1 MKTFSPLATAVS
13 VIALAAAVAVGVV
26 VGRKWPADAPADST
40 RPALGAASAPASN
53 APARPKPDSVEIPEG
68 GFDPQQV
75 KVAQVSQLAVPVE
88 LSTPGKLAY
97 NAERTKLA
105 SARVAGRLDQ
115 ILQFEGAQV
124 RGGQPIAELY
134 APDFISAQKEYLL
147 ALNTAR
153 QLKSSNMKELQDDAD
168 MTAQSA
174 ANRLH
179 VLGLN
184 DAEVA
189 QIARRGAP
197 AEHLTLRAPISGTIV
212 KRNMDPGAFL
222 NVGDS
227 FMSIVDTRVLWFTGN
242 VYENDIASVRIG
254 QPISLHTAAYPQREF
269 TGRVS
274 FIAPNIDPAT
284 HTLTVRCDVPNPDGL
299 LRPEMYATARI
310 QTGSGLATVVPKSAL
325 VKDHGSYYVI
335 VQSDARHFKRVQVQ
349 GKDTGTDGN
358 FAVTAGLDASSQVV
372 VRGAALLNEMI
383 VKAGA

>member
-1 MKTFSPLATAVS
+1 M
-13 VIALAAAVAVGVV
+13 
-26 VGRKWPADAPADST
+26 
-40 RPALGAASAPASN
+40 
-53 APARPKPDSVEIPEG
+53 
-68 GFDPQQV
+68 
-75 KVAQVSQLAVPVE
+75 SQLSVPVE

-97 NAERTKLA
+97 NAELTKLA
-105 SARVAGRLDQ
+105 SARVAGRLDH
-115 ILQFEGAQV
+115 ILQFEGALV
-124 RGGQPIAELY
+124 REGQPIAELY

-153 QLKSSNMKELQDDAD
+153 QLKGSNMKDLLEDAD
-168 MTAQSA
+168 ATVQSA
-174 ANRLH
+174 AGRLH
-179 VLGLN
+179 VLGMS
-184 DAEVA
+184 DADVA
-189 QIARRGAP
+189 QIAKRGTP

-254 QPISLHTAAYPQREF
+254 QPISLRTAAYPNREF

-284 HTLTVRCDVPNPDGL
+284 HTLTVRCDVPNTDGL

-310 QTGSGLATVVPKSAL
+310 QTGSGQATVVPKTAL
-325 VKDHGSYYVI
+325 VKDHGGYYVI
-335 VQSDARHFKRVQVQ
+335 VQSDATHFKRVEVR

-358 FAVTAGLDASSQVV
+358 FAVTAGLDASSRVV

>member
-1 MKTFSPLATAVS
+1 MKKLSPPVAL
-13 VIALAAAVAVGVV
+13 IALVAAVAVGVF
-26 VGRKWPADAPADST
+26 VGRRWPAAATPAEVAK
-40 RPALGAASAPASN
+40 PAASATSTPA
-53 APARPKPDSVEIPEG
+53 AAARPKSDSVEIPDG

-75 KVAQVSQLAVPVE
+75 KVAQVSQLSVPID

-97 NAERTKLA
+97 NAERTKQA
-105 SARVAGRLDQ
+105 SARVAGRLDR
-115 ILQFEGAQV
+115 ILVFEGALV
-124 RGGQPIAELY
+124 REGQPLAELY

-153 QLKSSNMKELQDDAD
+153 QLKSSNMKDLQEDAEA
-168 MTAQSA
+168 TVQSA
-174 ANRLH
+174 AGRLH
-179 VLGLN
+179 VLGLSY
-184 DAEVA
+184 AEVA
-189 QIARRGAP
+189 EIAKRGTP

-242 VYENDIASVRIG
+242 VYENDIARVHIG

-269 TGRVS
+269 SGRVS
-274 FIAPNIDPAT
+274 FIAPNIDPTT

-299 LRPEMYATARI
+299 LRPEMYATASI
-310 QTGSGLATVVPKSAL
+310 QTGSGQATVVPKSAL
-325 VKDHGSYYVI
+325 VKDHGSFYVI
-335 VQSDARHFKRVQVQ
+335 VQTDAKHFKRVEVQ
-349 GKDTGTDGN
+349 GRDTGSDGN
-358 FAVTAGLDASSQVV
+358 FAVSAGLEASSQVV

>member
-1 MKTFSPLATAVS
+1 MKKFSPIVA

-26 VGRKWPADAPADST
+26 VGRKWPAAPSPNAAEAAK
-40 RPALGAASAPASN
+40 PASNAASAPA
-53 APARPKPDSVEIPEG
+53 ATAARPKPDSVEIPAG

-75 KVAQVSQLAVPVE
+75 QVAHVSQLTVPVE
-88 LSTPGKLAY
+88 LSSPGKLAY

-105 SARVAGRLDQ
+105 SARVAGRLDR
-115 ILQFEGAQV
+115 ILAFEGALV
-124 RGGQPIAELY
+124 REGQPIAELY

-153 QLKSSNMKELQDDAD
+153 QLKGSNMKDLQEDAEA
-168 MTAQSA
+168 TVQSA
-174 ANRLH
+174 AGRLH
-179 VLGLN
+179 VLGVSN
-184 DAEVA
+184 DEVA
-189 QIARRGAP
+189 QIAKRGTP
-197 AEHLTLRAPISGTIV
+197 AEHLTLRAPLSGTIV

-227 FMSIVDTRVLWFTGN
+227 FMSIVDTRLLWFTGN
-242 VYENDIASVRIG
+242 VYENDIASVHIG
-254 QPISLHTAAYPQREF
+254 QPITLHTAAYPDRDF

-299 LRPEMYATARI
+299 LRPEMYSTARI
-310 QTGSGLATVVPKSAL
+310 QIGSGPASVVPKSAL
-325 VKDHGSYYVI
+325 VKERGSYYVI
-335 VQSDARHFKRVQVQ
+335 VQSDATHFKRVQVQ
-349 GKDTGTDGN
+349 GKDTGTDGS
-358 FAVTAGLDASSQVV
+358 FAVTSGLDASSQVV

>member
-1 MKTFSPLATAVS
+1 MKKFSPIATALS

-26 VGRKWPADAPADST
+26 VGRKWPAAAPAESAK
-40 RPALGAASAPASN
+40 PAATSAVAAS
-53 APARPKPDSVEIPEG
+53 APARPKPDSVEIPAG

-75 KVAQVSQLAVPVE
+75 QVTQVSQISVPVE

-97 NAERTKLA
+97 NAEHTKLA

-115 ILQFEGAQV
+115 ILLFEGASV
-124 RGGQPIAELY
+124 REGQPIAQLY
-134 APDFISAQKEYLL
+134 SPDFISAQKEYLL

-153 QLKSSNMKELQDDAD
+153 QLKSSNMKELQEDAD
-168 MTAQSA
+168 MTVQSA
-174 ANRLH
+174 AGRLH
-179 VLGLN
+179 VLGVS

-189 QIARRGAP
+189 QIAKRGTP

-254 QPISLHTAAYPQREF
+254 QPITLHTAAYPDRDF

-299 LRPEMYATARI
+299 LRPEMYSTARI
-310 QTGSGLATVVPKSAL
+310 QIGSGLATVIPKSAL
-325 VKDHGSYYVI
+325 VKERGHYYVI
-335 VQSDARHFKRVQVQ
+335 VQRDAKHFKRVEVQ
-349 GKDTGTDGN
+349 GNDTGSDGN
-358 FAVTAGLDASSQVV
+358 FAVMSGLDASSQVV

>member
-1 MKTFSPLATAVS
+1 MKKFSPVVA
-13 VIALAAAVAVGVV
+13 VIALAAALAVGVV
-26 VGRKWPADAPADST
+26 VGRKWPT
-40 RPALGAASAPASN
+40 TSAEVVKPTGSANSGSEQPL
-53 APARPKPDSVEIPEG
+53 ATAKGPKPDSVEIPDG

-75 KVAQVSQLAVPVE
+75 QVAQVSQLAVPVE

-115 ILQFEGAQV
+115 ILLFEGAPV
-124 RGGQPIAELY
+124 REGQPIAELY

-153 QLKSSNMKELQDDAD
+153 QLKGSNMKDLQEDAD
-168 MTAQSA
+168 ATVQSA
-174 ANRLH
+174 AGRLH
-179 VLGLN
+179 VLGMS
-184 DAEVA
+184 DADVA
-189 QIARRGAP
+189 QIAKRGAP

-227 FMSIVDTRVLWFTGN
+227 LMSIVDTRVLWFTGN

-254 QPISLHTAAYPQREF
+254 QPISLHTSAYPDREF

-310 QTGSGLATVVPKSAL
+310 QTGSGQATVVPKSAL

-335 VQSDARHFKRVQVQ
+335 VQSDAKHFKRVQVQ

-358 FAVTAGLDASSQVV
+358 FAVTAGLEASSQVV

>member
-1 MKTFSPLATAVS
+1 MKKFSPLIA

-26 VGRKWPADAPADST
+26 VGRKWPAAAPAEAAKPAASASST
-40 RPALGAASAPASN
+40 ASAPA
-53 APARPKPDSVEIPEG
+53 AAARPKPDSVEIPAD

-75 KVAQVSQLAVPVE
+75 HVEQVNQLSVPVE

-105 SARVAGRLDQ
+105 SARVAGRLDH
-115 ILQFEGAQV
+115 ILVFEGALV
-124 RGGQPIAELY
+124 HEGQPLAELY

-153 QLKSSNMKELQDDAD
+153 QLKTSNMKDLQEDAEA
-168 MTAQSA
+168 TVQSA
-174 ANRLH
+174 AGRLH
-179 VLGLN
+179 VLGLT

-189 QIARRGAP
+189 QIAKRGTP

-227 FMSIVDTRVLWFTGN
+227 FMSIVDTRLLWFTGN

-254 QPISLHTAAYPQREF
+254 QPISLRTSAYPDREF
-269 TGRVS
+269 VGRVS

-310 QTGSGLATVVPKSAL
+310 QTGSGQASVVPKSAL
-325 VKDHGSYYVI
+325 VKDHGRYYVI
-335 VQSDARHFKRVQVQ
+335 VQSDAKHFKRVEVQ
-349 GKDTGTDGN
+349 GKDTGTDGS
-358 FAVTAGLDASSQVV
+358 FAVTTGLNASSQVV